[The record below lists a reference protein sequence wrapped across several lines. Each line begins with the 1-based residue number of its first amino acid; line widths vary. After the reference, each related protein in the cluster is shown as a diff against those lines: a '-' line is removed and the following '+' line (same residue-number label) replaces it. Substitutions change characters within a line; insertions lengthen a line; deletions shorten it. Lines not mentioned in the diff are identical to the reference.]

1 MTPEEREMLK
11 RVYQMTEE
19 NNDMLVSMRR
29 SMRLSRIWSIIYWTV
44 IIGSA
49 VGAYYFIEPYIDQI
63 LGIYGSASDD
73 INNAKNILNSLKP

>member
-29 SMRLSRIWSIIYWTV
+29 SMRLSRIWSIVYWTL

-49 VGAYYFIEPYIDQI
+49 VGAYYFIQPYIDQI
-63 LGIYGSASDD
+63 LSIYTSASGD
-73 INNAKNILNSLKP
+73 INSAKNLLNSLR